1 MKVTVITTISDD
13 FTYESLEITL
23 DESIKFHVFSDAN
36 LPEDNT
42 LSCNFADCF
51 DIPEL
56 LRKAWE
62 AGRRGEEF
70 EIEYV
75 GEEVEIY

>member
-1 MKVTVITTISDD
+1 MKVTVVETISDD

-23 DESIKFHVFSDAN
+23 DGKTKFHVYSNDA
-36 LPEDNT
+36 PEDNT
-42 LSCNFADCF
+42 LSRNFADCY

-62 AGRRGEEF
+62 AGRNGEKF
-70 EIEYV
+70 
-75 GEEVEIY
+75 EVEYIEKGDEV